1 MYKDIKVDPAQLE
14 AALDAR
20 LKSVQVLINQQRAWL
35 RV

>member
-20 LKSVQVLINQQRAWL
+20 LKIRA
-35 RV
+35 